1 MRSHSIYGVGANPAE
16 QQGGPKVLDRLFNS
30 WPDGLVVKRRALTLK
45 ESFEDLASRFARDEG
60 TVVLLSGGEL
70 DSARYHMLATMPWLT
85 LSGYGQAM
93 TLSAGGRQERFTADP
108 FDALRAL
115 SRRFALEGGQGWG
128 PVASGL
134 FGYLAYDLKD
144 AVEKLPRTTL
154 DRRKL
159 PQLWFTAPR
168 ALVVK
173 DRRTGEVSLWVTGE
187 SEAALHRTEQAFTER
202 LAGPLPAPG
211 RFGGDGGFVSN
222 FDMPGYMAAIER
234 VKEYIRAGD
243 IYQVNMSQRFE
254 GGFSGDPYALFTELF
269 AANPAPFFAYV
280 QAGSHQI
287 VSTSPERFLKLD
299 HRSVE
304 ARPIKGTR
312 PRGKTPHEDDAL
324 RHELETSPKDDAE
337 LSMIV
342 DLMRNDIGKV
352 CRAGSVAVTQ
362 HKGVEAYKNVF
373 HLVSIVEGQL
383 DEATDGVDLLRA
395 TFPGGSIT
403 GCPKIRSMEII
414 DELETDRRHIYTGSI
429 GYVSFHD
436 TMDLSIAIRTAT
448 VSDGRVTFSVGG
460 GVVYDSD
467 PEAEYHETLHK
478 GETLM
483 NAFTGSP
490 SARGPEERVW
500 LDGRLAPATAAGL
513 PVMSR
518 AVQYGAGVFE
528 TLRVEKGQA
537 PFLAHHLARLNK
549 SWSGLFGGAL
559 PDLTWEPIISRVVEA
574 NGLADRT
581 AAVKIM
587 VGEGRGEGLAFGGHV
602 AVTARPYTH
611 RLKVLD
617 KPGLSLV
624 SFPSPRTSALAD
636 HKSFN
641 YLLSLK
647 ALAYAGEMG
656 ADEALLMNGDET
668 VSELATAN
676 LLALSGD
683 RVILPA
689 SPHVLPGVMQSLVLP
704 VLESWGYTVAR
715 EPLGAADLLAMDGV
729 MATNAL
735 MGAVPVL
742 EVDGK
747 AIKGM
752 VTGLCADL
760 NAELGIR

>member
-1 MRSHSIYGVGANPAE
+1 
-16 QQGGPKVLDRLFNS
+16 LDRLFNS
-30 WPDGLVVKRRALTLK
+30 WPNGLVVKRRELSLTDP
-45 ESFEDLASRFARDEG
+45 FERVASRFARDEG
-60 TVVLLSGGEL
+60 TVVLLSGGGL
-70 DSARYHMLATMPWLT
+70 DSARYNMLATMPWLT

-93 TLSAGGRQERFTADP
+93 TLAVEGRQESFSADP
-108 FDALRAL
+108 FDTVRAL
-115 SRRFALEGGQGWG
+115 SQRFALSGGEGWG

-134 FGYLAYDLKD
+134 FGYLSYDLKD
-144 AVEKLPRTTL
+144 VVETLPRTTL
-154 DRRKL
+154 DRRQL
-159 PQLWFTAPR
+159 PQLWFSAPR
-168 ALVVK
+168 ALVVE
-173 DRRTGEVSLWVTGE
+173 DRRTGEVSLWLTGA
-187 SEAALHRTEQAFTER
+187 SEAEVERTARVFTER
-202 LAGPLPAPG
+202 LAGPTPAPG
-211 RFGGDGGFVSN
+211 RFCGDGGFVSN

-254 GGFSGDPYALFTELF
+254 GGFTGDPYALFTELF

-287 VSTSPERFLKLD
+287 VSTSPERFLKMD
-299 HRSVE
+299 QRMVE

-312 PRGKTPHEDDAL
+312 PRGKTPEEDEAL
-324 RHELETSPKDDAE
+324 RRELEESPKDDAE

-352 CRAGSVAVTQ
+352 CRAGTVAVTQ

-373 HLVSIVEGQL
+373 HLVSIVEGEL
-383 DEATDGVDLLRA
+383 DGAVDAVDLLRA

-448 VSDGRVTFSVGG
+448 LSEGRVVFSVGG

-483 NAFTGSP
+483 NAFTGCR
-490 SARGPEERVW
+490 AAKGREENVW
-500 LDGRLAPATAAGL
+500 LDGCLTAAGVAGF

-528 TLRVEKGQA
+528 TLRVDKGRA
-537 PFLAHHLARLNK
+537 PFLSHHLARLEK
-549 SWSGLFGGAL
+549 SWTGLFGGAL
-559 PDLTWEPIISRVVEA
+559 PDLTWEPIISRLVAA
-574 NGLADRT
+574 NGLADRI

-587 VGEGRGEGLAFGGHV
+587 VGEGRGEGVAFDGHV
-602 AVTARPYTH
+602 ALTARAYTH
-611 RLKVLD
+611 RLVVLG
-617 KPGLSLV
+617 KPGLSV
-624 SFPSPRTSALAD
+624 VTFPSPRTSALAD
-636 HKSFN
+636 HKSLN
-641 YLLSLK
+641 YLSSLK
-647 ALAYAGEMG
+647 ALAYAEAMG
-656 ADEALLMNGDET
+656 ADEALLMNGDGT

-689 SPHVLPGVMQSLVLP
+689 SRHVLPGVMQSLVLP
-704 VLESWGYTVAR
+704 ILESWGYTVVKEAIYT
-715 EPLGAADLLAMDGV
+715 ADLFTLDGV

-742 EVDGK
+742 AVDGK
-747 AIKGM
+747 AMKGT

-760 NAELGIR
+760 NAELGIRVPPAS